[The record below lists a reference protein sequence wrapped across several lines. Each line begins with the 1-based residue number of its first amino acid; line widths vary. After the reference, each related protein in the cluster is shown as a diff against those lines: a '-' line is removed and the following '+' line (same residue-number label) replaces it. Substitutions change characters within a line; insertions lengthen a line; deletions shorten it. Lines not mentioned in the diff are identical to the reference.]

1 MNSKESFRGPSSSRI
16 HPSFRSQSVSAS
28 VTSPPFYNSFGDE
41 DGRQIRV
48 VNESNICNENY
59 SSKSVRQLSK
69 VNLIISSILFLSQ
82 LVIAG
87 CLCRPVVIMGGLW
100 VAILVLVQAVL
111 GLHTS
116 QKFKQ
121 SLVVGHAWLSGLVCL
136 VCLAAAGYLFSGQM
150 TVACVSTFHRPDHAS
165 VVRLYVVDVVSL
177 ITSLPCLASAIVC
190 LISTALGARGA
201 CPSKPKHHAPFVLY
215 LPRWGERVYGSDQQT
230 IIQSE
235 ISNSMSSLPSGSA
248 SGTAQGRRERAGT
261 PPPSYNQ
268 VTEESFA

>member
-1 MNSKESFRGPSSSRI
+1 M
-16 HPSFRSQSVSAS
+16 
-28 VTSPPFYNSFGDE
+28 
-41 DGRQIRV
+41 
-48 VNESNICNENY
+48 
-59 SSKSVRQLSK
+59 
-69 VNLIISSILFLSQ
+69 SSILFLSQ

-100 VAILVLVQAVL
+100 VAILVLAQAVL

-116 QKFKQ
+116 QKFRH

-177 ITSLPCLASAIVC
+177 IASLPCLASAVVC
-190 LISTALGARGA
+190 LISTALAARGA
-201 CPSKPKHHAPFVLY
+201 CPPKPKNHAPFVLY
-215 LPRWGERVYGSDQQT
+215 LPRWGERAYGSDQQT

-235 ISNSMSSLPSGSA
+235 ASDSLSSVPSGPP
-248 SGTAQGRRERAGT
+248 SGPNPGRRERSGS

-268 VTEESFA
+268 VAEESFA